1 MRAEQIA
8 CAEVSCALLGC
19 GLPTPTP
26 YSVPQPGPGALGK
39 NNVLGQD
46 VPLLGCSFSS
56 PQNSFPFRS
65 DFLETS
71 VHGHDH
77 GACWWRVATPT
88 HGHVPGA
95 QLWVWARLTPH
106 HSRQSDRTPTTSKP
120 YEGGQDVDSGAR
132 LLMSKPRSL
141 SGNPPVS

>member
-1 MRAEQIA
+1 MLRSPAPCLAVISPPPPHTQFH
-8 CAEVSCALLGC
+8 SQALELWGRIMC
-19 GLPTPTP
+19 LVRMFHSWAAHSP
-26 YSVPQPGPGALGK
+26 
-39 NNVLGQD
+39 VLKT
-46 VPLLGCSFSS
+46 V
-56 PQNSFPFRS
+56 PFRS
-65 DFLETS
+65 DFLEMS

-106 HSRQSDRTPTTSKP
+106 HSRQSDCTLTTSKP
-120 YEGGQDVDSGAR
+120 YEGGQDVDSGAG

-141 SGNPPVS
+141 SRNPPVS